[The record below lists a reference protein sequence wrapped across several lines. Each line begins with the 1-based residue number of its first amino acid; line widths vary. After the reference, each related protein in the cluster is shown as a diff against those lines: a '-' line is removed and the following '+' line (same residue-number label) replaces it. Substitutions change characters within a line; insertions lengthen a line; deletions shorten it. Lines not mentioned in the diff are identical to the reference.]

1 MPMLSGM
8 MRTAFDATSGCA
20 IALAARPPIEPHDR
34 PSKTMQTELHFMRII
49 F

>member
-1 MPMLSGM
+1 MLSDIV
-8 MRTAFDATSGCA
+8 RTAFDATSGCA
-20 IALAARPPIEPHDR
+20 VALPARPLIEPHDR